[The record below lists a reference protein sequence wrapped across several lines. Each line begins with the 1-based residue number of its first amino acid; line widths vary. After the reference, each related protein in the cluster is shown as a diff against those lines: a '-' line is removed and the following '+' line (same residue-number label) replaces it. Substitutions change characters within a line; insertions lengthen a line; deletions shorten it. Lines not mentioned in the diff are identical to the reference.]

1 MNAMTKDVD
10 YRIAV
15 VVALAEELTKLDLKD
30 AAAVAL
36 VKTLRRAA
44 LEAQSTWWLYGNGM
58 G

>member
-44 LEAQSTWWLYGNGM
+44 LEAQSTWWLHRD
-58 G
+58 